1 MSEEDRI
8 DALLQR
14 HFRAAQAADQGDD
27 AATER
32 VMAAL
37 ARPLPPQRGHRWRG
51 WPTALLGWDFTPS
64 WPRVAALAGCALVGF
79 AIGIASPMLR
89 SGDGLVFVARNDLG
103 AVMSDPEPFT
113 GVRP

>member
-1 MSEEDRI
+1 MNDEDRI
-8 DALLQR
+8 ETLLTQ
-14 HFRAAQAADQGDD
+14 HFRAARSHDD
-27 AATER
+27 AAADR

-37 ARPLPPQRGHRWRG
+37 ARPLPPQRRRLWSG
-51 WPTALLGWDFTPS
+51 WPSALLGWDFTFA

-79 AIGIASPMLR
+79 AIGIASPILR
-89 SGDGLVFVARNDLG
+89 NADGLVIIASSDLG